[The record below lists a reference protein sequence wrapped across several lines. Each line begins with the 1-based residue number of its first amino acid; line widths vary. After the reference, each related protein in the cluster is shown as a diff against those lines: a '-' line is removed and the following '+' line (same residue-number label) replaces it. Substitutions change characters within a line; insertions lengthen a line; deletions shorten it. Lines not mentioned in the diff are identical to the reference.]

1 MSVFVFPAG
10 DAGLRIQKA
19 EVRTGL
25 YHGKSVQ
32 RERCGPVVCAVL
44 DQGIC
49 GGAQRQAGHAGLIIA
64 GGVAADIDGAVVLGD
79 VLRVAALDHPL
90 GFADLGHPPA
100 M

>member
-1 MSVFVFPAG
+1 MFHGVQNVLRDISRVVTEPEQAVSVFVFPAG

-49 GGAQRQAGHAGLIIA
+49 GGAQRQA
-64 GGVAADIDGAVVLGD
+64 
-79 VLRVAALDHPL
+79 
-90 GFADLGHPPA
+90 A
-100 M
+100 MPVS